1 MRLLLLLLL
10 PLLLIASPAAAGDEP
25 EGLFE
30 RAFPRLQTSY
40 LHPEAMDPPRMAA
53 AGIQRMERA
62 SPEVLVLEDGPGRL
76 QVWSGETAR
85 VFRTDDLTTVD
96 SVRERLDDVIGFIIG
111 GRSGDDVIDP
121 DALRQQALH
130 GVLATVD
137 RHSRLIVG
145 DGLDEFNTR
154 FKGTLVG
161 IGARI
166 GRRRNA
172 EDVMVLTV
180 VEPFANAPAGR
191 AGLLEND
198 VITHIDGHSTTALA
212 VEAAVDRIR
221 GPEGVPVVLTVLRP
235 GETLRRVFVIVRE
248 NVLVPSVESTLLS
261 GGVGLIT
268 IDHFSQKT
276 HEEVAAALDNLQI
289 QVSNELKG
297 IVIDL
302 RGNTGGSMRRAASVA
317 NYFVEDGML
326 VRTEGNLG
334 RTVKGLTPQIPA
346 QANRLRWSGPVAV
359 LVDRRTASGSEI
371 VAGDLK
377 FLGRSITIG
386 TQTFGKGTVQKIYPL
401 RKTDER
407 VSMKMT
413 VARYLL
419 PDDAFVNQVGVT
431 PDVVTG
437 AIWLD
442 PNEPLLPEQLRE
454 PAAASGQTAGAG
466 GLDSRKNPGGGRE
479 PTTGG
484 INAEPVLQLWYPRV
498 LADWGGG
505 DALPAETVEE
515 AGETPG
521 FTPPTDG
528 NGRSNKLGDAGDELF
543 NDVELRLAHE
553 ILIQADRTD
562 RRDELID
569 LARPIVA
576 EMALLQSDR
585 MAVAAK
591 QAGLEWA
598 PTPLPRWMDRA
609 PAREARYQESML
621 RDPPA
626 GLDAVLHLPETFVAG
641 ESTHVKLEVTNRRGA
656 PVHHL
661 RAMVE
666 SSTDILDGASFLL
679 GDIAPGQT
687 RGWTIPVDVDAAYRT
702 RLDVWRLYLIDDDGP
717 LGGPFRGLS
726 ETRGGDRPNLALHA
740 TSSSAPQPDGSA
752 IVTVAVKV
760 RNDGPGDAGEL
771 RIYFG
776 DPRLDGVERRER
788 FRSVSEL
795 ALGESA
801 QVELKLRVR
810 DPGAQPDVA
819 VRLRASDTRS
829 GSATTLA
836 LDVSSTEV
844 TETGWRV
851 PPAIRLS
858 VPHSSP
864 DAPPARGS
872 TDFKVRGT
880 VEAAAGLASVTVS
893 VGGDQVF
900 SRKTH
905 DVSKLDLEADAVL
918 EVGPNRVQV
927 DAFTLDGVEVRRTF
941 WVLGERPREP

>member
-1 MRLLLLLLL
+1 MRLLLLL
-10 PLLLIASPAAAGDEP
+10 PLLLIATPALAGDST

-30 RAFPRLQTSY
+30 RAFPRLQASY
-40 LHPEAMDPPRMAA
+40 LHPEAMDPERMTA

-62 SPEVLVLEDGPGRL
+62 SPEVLVLEDGPSRL
-76 QVWSGETAR
+76 EVWSGDKAR
-85 VFRTDDLTTVD
+85 IFRTDDVTTID
-96 SVRERLDDVIGFIIG
+96 GVRERLDDVIAFVIG
-111 GRSGDDVIDP
+111 GRSGDDVIEP
-121 DALRQQALH
+121 DELRQQALH

-172 EDVMVLTV
+172 EDTLVLTV
-180 VEPFANAPAGR
+180 VEPFASAPAGR
-191 AGLLEND
+191 AGLLKGD

-235 GETLRRVFVIVRE
+235 EEELRRVFVIVRE
-248 NVLVPSVESTLLS
+248 KVLVPSVDSTLLS
-261 GGVGLIT
+261 GGVGLIS

-276 HEEVAAALDNLQI
+276 HEEVAAALDELQI

-317 NYFVEDGML
+317 NYFVDQGML

-346 QANRLRWSGPVAV
+346 QAGRVRWTGPVAV
-359 LVDRRTASGSEI
+359 LVNRRTASGSEI

-401 RKTDER
+401 RKTEEK

-419 PDDAFVNQVGVT
+419 PDDAFVNTVGVT
-431 PDVVTG
+431 PDIVTG

-454 PAAASGQTAGAG
+454 PPEAAGRTAGAG

-479 PTTGG
+479 PTSGG
-484 INAEPVLQLWYPRV
+484 VNAEPALHLWYPRV
-498 LADWGGG
+498 LDDWGGADG
-505 DALPAETVEE
+505 DEPPAAE
-515 AGETPG
+515 ETPG
-521 FTPPTDG
+521 VVAPTDG
-528 NGRSNKLGDAGDELF
+528 NGRSNLLGNAGDELF

-553 ILIQADRTD
+553 ILIQADRDDQRT
-562 RRDELID
+562 ELIE

-576 EMALLQSDR
+576 EMARLQAER
-585 MAVAAK
+585 MALAA
-591 QAGLEWA
+591 QEADLAWA

-609 PAREARYQESML
+609 PAREDAYQEAML
-621 RDPPA
+621 RDAPA
-626 GLDAVLHLPETFVAG
+626 GLLAQLHLPKQFVAG
-641 ESTHVKLEVTNRRGA
+641 ESTHVKLEVTNQRTDA
-656 PVHHL
+656 VHHL
-661 RAMVE
+661 RAKLE

-679 GDIAPGQT
+679 GDVPPGET
-687 RGWTIPVDVDAAYRT
+687 RSWTIPVDVDPAYQT

-717 LGGPFRGLS
+717 LGGPFRGLA
-726 ETRGGDRPNLALHA
+726 ETRGGDRPNLALSVT
-740 TSSSAPQPDGSA
+740 TSSEPQPDGSA
-752 IVTVAVKV
+752 IVSAAVKV

-776 DPRLDGVERRER
+776 DPRKAGVERLER
-788 FRSVSEL
+788 FRSVTEL
-795 ALGESA
+795 AAGESA
-801 QVELKLRVR
+801 QVELSLRVR
-810 DPGAQPDVA
+810 DPGAQPVVA
-819 VRLRASDTRS
+819 VRLRASDSRS

-836 LDVSSTEV
+836 VDVPSTGAI
-844 TETGWRV
+844 ETGWRV
-851 PPAIRLS
+851 PPSIRMS
-858 VPHSSP
+858 MPHSSA

-872 TDFKVRGT
+872 TDFRVRGS
-880 VEAAAGLASVTVS
+880 VEAAAGLASVTVN

-900 SRKTH
+900 SRATK
-905 DVSKLDLEADAVL
+905 DVSKLDLEAEAILD
-918 EVGPNRVQV
+918 VGPNRVRV
-927 DAFTLDGVEVRRTF
+927 DAASIDGVEVRRSF
-941 WVLGERPREP
+941 WVLGERPPPP